1 MVAPLDTVYPND
13 SMETVMDKFERT
25 KVNYLPVIKSGKY
38 YGFISKANALEAYRE
53 KLKAMTIE

>member
-1 MVAPLDTVYPND
+1 
-13 SMETVMDKFERT
+13 METVMDKFERT